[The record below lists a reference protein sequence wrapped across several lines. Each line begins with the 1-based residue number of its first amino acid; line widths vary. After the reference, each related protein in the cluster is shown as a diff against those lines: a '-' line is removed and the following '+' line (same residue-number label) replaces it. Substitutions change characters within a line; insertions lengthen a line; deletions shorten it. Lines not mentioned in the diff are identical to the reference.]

1 MRTLLL
7 VHGKAIV
14 NNETVTKAQLE
25 VSDDEALDMLKTGAW
40 KDITDE
46 VKLAE
51 AKKAPKAKK
60 DTEV

>member
-1 MRTLLL
+1 MKTLIL
-7 VHGKAIV
+7 VHGKARI
-14 NNETVTKAQLE
+14 NGESVTKAQLE
-25 VSDDEALDMLKTGAW
+25 VSDSEALDMLKTGAW

-60 DTEV
+60 DPEV

>member
-1 MRTLLL
+1 MRILLL
-7 VHGKAIV
+7 VHGKAVV

-25 VSDDEALDMLKTGAW
+25 VTDSEAIDMLKTGAW

-60 DTEV
+60 DPEV

>member
-25 VSDDEALDMLKTGAW
+25 VSDDEAKDMLKTGAW
-40 KDITDE
+40 KDVTDE
-46 VKLAE
+46 VTQAE